1 MNYKTRKRIWPVS
14 FAAALGVVAMLALL
28 TATVLMPGAAQA
40 QTEPPDPLA
49 LGAPTAVSATANGD
63 TQITLSW
70 TAASGRG
77 VTGYMVQRKSGTGAF
92 AAVSPAHT
100 GTATMYVD
108 TGLTASTSYTY
119 RVRAMRSATDT
130 GPWSADASA
139 MTTAAGTVPPVTVPP
154 ATGEMITSDS
164 TSPSGAPQ
172 IELTIAELGMDL
184 NVGSSIVL
192 YLEDDFQEPDSIPMS
207 SVYLVAEGGDTDQ
220 MVKTG
225 NGSRVYVTS
234 PVKIKTGAYFDAD
247 KKDIAIRVLVPDM
260 CTTDTQACQT
270 SDGPKMGQKVTLVIE
285 SDSGIKNPSEAGTH
299 SVFFDLLGAADRI
312 PSASNVRGRN
322 DAMRDADPPT
332 ERTLSTVAKIS
343 LSDVDNKRGYELTI
357 TGSGFNDGTT
367 ASAYVLQAASAP
379 MDAAGDADC
388 AAIVADPASTLIGSG
403 LVGSDDKVMITA
415 EVTVPT
421 FGAGN
426 VNQICMVDGENRYS
440 SDIDDF
446 NLQPSIRVVPN
457 MVSSGDTV
465 NVFAQDYPGSG
476 ALVELK
482 LAGQVVFAPNADPPV
497 NEVAVRATSLTDGAA
512 TATFDVPGSVG
523 NKPLQGTVR
532 VDAKW
537 GTTNKDAKITVAGSE
552 LTPSASDVL
561 PNESITISGNGYGSQ
576 TCINVA
582 KITLD
587 NVAVQVDSESTIR
600 CPGAND
606 TTYPGVEVSNSGQF
620 VATITLWP
628 NDQSATNPTLI
639 AGSHELTVEDSQGFT
654 GSTKLT
660 IAEPTISVLPD
671 IVGPRDYV
679 VISGENWPVDNTDNS
694 NSGLITIE
702 ISEGGRTR
710 SYSVYADN
718 TGRFTAEHRV
728 SKDVAI
734 PSTNQVK
741 GDYGKGEIVEVGNFS
756 VPAATVT
763 VTPSSAQPGDMVNL
777 SATDMPVY
785 ASADYVKIGGT
796 VFNDPGANTDIDGNI
811 TIDGILVPGLDPGT
825 YSVVINVDGT
835 VAIGELDVLAEDS
848 AAGAGAELPGALEG
862 LDDNLLRVFHFNDV
876 DKSWDFFDPRDEFAE
891 LNTLT
896 TLVNGEPYWVLVSE
910 GQKDVVL
917 NNRART
923 LTCVGGDCW
932 NQIVW

>member
-1 MNYKTRKRIWPVS
+1 MSKMTSKHRVPKAFVL
-14 FAAALGVVAMLALL
+14 ALGIISVLAIMAAFAVQPGATQAQGDPCDGPFGALL
-28 TATVLMPGAAQA
+28 TECQNGTPPTTPTTPTPG
-40 QTEPPDPLA
+40 TTPTPTPP
-49 LGAPTAVSATANGD
+49 
-63 TQITLSW
+63 
-70 TAASGRG
+70 
-77 VTGYMVQRKSGTGAF
+77 
-92 AAVSPAHT
+92 
-100 GTATMYVD
+100 
-108 TGLTASTSYTY
+108 
-119 RVRAMRSATDT
+119 
-130 GPWSADASA
+130 
-139 MTTAAGTVPPVTVPP
+139 AAGD
-154 ATGEMITSDS
+154 MITSDS
-164 TSPSGAPQ
+164 SSGGGAPQ

-207 SVYLVAEGGDTDQ
+207 SVYLVAEGGDMDQ

-234 PVKIKTGAYFDAD
+234 PVKIKTGAYFDDD

-260 CTTDTQACQT
+260 CTTDTLACQT

-299 SVFFDLLGAADRI
+299 SVFFDLLGAAARI
-312 PSASNVRGRN
+312 PSASNVRDRN

-343 LSDVDNKRGYELTI
+343 LSDVDAKRGYELTI
-357 TGSGFNDGTT
+357 TGSGFNNGTT
-367 ASAYVLQAASAP
+367 ASAYVLKAASAP
-379 MDAAGDADC
+379 ADC
-388 AAIVADPASTLIGSG
+388 ETLVSDSASTLIGSG
-403 LVGSDDKVMITA
+403 LVGSDDKVTITA
-415 EVTVPT
+415 EVTVPS

-446 NLQPSIRVVPN
+446 KLESSIRIVPN

-465 NVFAQDYPGSG
+465 NVFAQDYPLDASG
-476 ALVELK
+476 GFEELK
-482 LAGQVVFAPNADPPV
+482 LAGQVVYTTGALNNAIS
-497 NEVAVRATSLTDGAA
+497 VRSTSLTDGSA

-532 VDAKW
+532 VDATW
-537 GTTNKDAKITVAGSE
+537 GTTTENTLITVAGSE
-552 LTPSASDVL
+552 LTSSASDIL

-576 TCINVA
+576 SCIDVA
-582 KITLD
+582 DIKLD
-587 NVAVQVDSESTIR
+587 NVAVQVDSESTIS
-600 CPGAND
+600 CD
-606 TTYPGVEVSNSGQF
+606 TDGDGRGDVDGVEVSNSGQF

-628 NDQSATNPTLI
+628 DDEDATNPTLI
-639 AGSHELTVEDSQGFT
+639 SGSHELIVEDSQGFI
-654 GSTKLT
+654 GSTRLT

-671 IVGPRDYV
+671 VVGPRDYV
-679 VISGENWPVDNTDNS
+679 VISGENWPIDNTDNS
-694 NSGLITIE
+694 NSGLVAIE

-718 TGRFTAEHRV
+718 TGRFSIEHRV

-741 GDYGKGEIVEVGNFS
+741 GNYSDGEIVKVGNFA

-835 VAIGELDVLAEDS
+835 VAIGELEVLAEDS

-862 LDDNLLRVFHFNDV
+862 LGDNLVRVFHFNGV
-876 DKSWDFFDPRDEFAE
+876 DKSWDFFDPRDEFAD

-910 GQKDVVL
+910 GQEDVVL

>member
-1 MNYKTRKRIWPVS
+1 MNSKTRKRIWPVS
-14 FAAALGVVAMLALL
+14 LVMALAFIGMMAAVVLS
-28 TATVLMPGAAQA
+28 TNPGMAQA
-40 QTEPPDPLA
+40 QGLCDTATGATLQALIDAGVCTADGSSTDNDEEGLCDTATGATLQGLIDAGVCMGDP
-49 LGAPTAVSATANGD
+49 S
-63 TQITLSW
+63 S
-70 TAASGRG
+70 SGR
-77 VTGYMVQRKSGTGAF
+77 T
-92 AAVSPAHT
+92 
-100 GTATMYVD
+100 
-108 TGLTASTSYTY
+108 
-119 RVRAMRSATDT
+119 
-130 GPWSADASA
+130 
-139 MTTAAGTVPPVTVPP
+139 
-154 ATGEMITSDS
+154 ITSDS
-164 TSPSGAPQ
+164 SSGGAAPEFKVV
-172 IELTIAELGMDL
+172 IDSLPTDGLA
-184 NVGSSIVL
+184 VGSSIVL
-192 YLEDDFQEPDSIPMS
+192 YLEDDYQEPAMIPAS
-207 SVYLVAEGGDTDQ
+207 SVYFVAEPARAP
-220 MVKTG
+220 TG
-225 NGSRVYVTS
+225 NGARVYTTIA
-234 PVKIKTGAYFDAD
+234 PKIDTGAYFDED
-247 KKDIAIRVLVPDM
+247 KKDISIRVFIPDM
-260 CTTDTQACQT
+260 CTSSTDDCQ
-270 SDGPKMGQKVTLVIE
+270 GPNGVDADQTLTMVIE
-285 SDSGIKNPSEAGTH
+285 DDSGIKNPTEAGTH
-299 SVFFDLLGAADRI
+299 SVLIDILGPADSI
-312 PSASNVRGRN
+312 PSASATLARN
-322 DAMRDADPPT
+322 DALRATDPST
-332 ERTLSTVAKIS
+332 EQTLMTLPKIS
-343 LSDVDNKRGYELTI
+343 LSDVDNIRGYELTI

-367 ASAYVLQAASAP
+367 ASAYVLKAASAP
-379 MDAAGDADC
+379 ANC
-388 AAIVADPASTLIGSG
+388 AAIVSNPASTLIGSG
-403 LVGSDDKVMITA
+403 LVGSDDKVVITA
-415 EVTVPT
+415 DVTVPT

-446 NLQPSIRVVPN
+446 KLEPSIRVVPST
-457 MVSSGDTV
+457 VSSGDTI
-465 NVFAQDYPGSG
+465 NVFAQDYPAGG
-476 ALVELK
+476 GGFMELK
-482 LAGQVVFAPNADPPV
+482 LAGQVVYASGATGNA
-497 NEVAVRATSLTDGAA
+497 VAVRSTSLTDGAA

-523 NKPLQGTVR
+523 GKPLQGTVR
-532 VDAKW
+532 VDATW
-537 GTTNKDAKITVAGSE
+537 GTTTEDAKITVAGSE
-552 LTPSASDVL
+552 LTPSETDVL

-576 TCINVA
+576 TCINVDD
-582 KITLD
+582 ITLD
-587 NVAVQVDSESTIR
+587 NVAVQVDLESTVR
-600 CPGAND
+600 CTSGSGDTA
-606 TTYPGVEVSNSGQF
+606 TTYAGVEVSNSGQF

-628 NDQSATNPTLI
+628 HDQSAANPTLI

-671 IVGPRDYV
+671 VVGPRDYV

-694 NSGLITIE
+694 NSGLIAIE

-741 GDYGKGEIVEVGNFS
+741 GDYGNGEIVEVGNFS

-763 VTPSSAQPGDMVNL
+763 VTPTSAQPGDMVNL

-796 VFNDPGANTDIDGNI
+796 VFNDPGANSDIDGNI

-835 VAIGELDVLAEDS
+835 VAIGELEVLAEDS

-862 LDDNLLRVFHFNDV
+862 LDDNLVRVFHFNDV

-910 GQKDVVL
+910 GQEDVVL
-917 NNRART
+917 NNKPRT